1 MKQNK
6 SNKLNKP
13 FQMIWPMSALVL
25 MAPCLNAAA
34 QSNCVE
40 LANDAERL
48 ACYDRLHNRD
58 KSVVGTN
65 AVIHVPAMKAE
76 ALVPPVAPVAV
87 NTESDSQRSFLSE
100 RVDGLTERWDLDP
113 SNKNPRFLP
122 RLYKPVYILPV
133 AYSSRINKAP
143 YSPTPGHQSDAM
155 GLSPAEAKFQL
166 SFKSKIFDGLL
177 GDRATI
183 WGGYTQSSRWQVYN
197 DDLSRPFR
205 ETNYEP
211 ELMAVFST
219 PFEVMGWHGRMAS
232 VSLNHQSN
240 GRSLPLSRSWNRVIG
255 EVAAE
260 RGDWSLSL
268 RPWWRIKEAAG
279 ADDNPGI
286 ENYIG
291 RGELLLTRKT
301 GEHIFTFQGRHSL
314 RSGKESRGSVQ
325 LEWAFPLVAG
335 LHGYAQVF
343 SGYGES
349 LIDYNFRQNRFGL
362 GISLVEWR

>member
-1 MKQNK
+1 MMQNK
-6 SNKLNKP
+6 PDQKIKAAVMGTLLL
-13 FQMIWPMSALVL
+13 AAHCV
-25 MAPCLNAAA
+25 NAAA

-48 ACYDRLHNRD
+48 ACYDQLHGRADN
-58 KSVVGTN
+58 KAVAN
-65 AVIHVPAMKAE
+65 AVAVVPVTKPE
-76 ALVPPVAPVAV
+76 PLIPPVAAVAV
-87 NTESDSQRSFLSE
+87 STESESQRSFLSE

-113 SNKNPRFLP
+113 SNNNPRFLP
-122 RLYKPVYILPV
+122 RLYKPVYILP
-133 AYSSRINKAP
+133 AIYSSRINKAP
-143 YSPTPGHQSDAM
+143 YSPTPGRQSDAV

-260 RGDWSLSL
+260 HGDWSISL
-268 RPWWRIKEAAG
+268 RPWWRIKEAVG
-279 ADDNPGI
+279 NDDNPGI

-291 RGELLLTRKT
+291 RGEVLLTRKT

-362 GISLVEWR
+362 GISLIEWR